1 MNKSTLRERVSV
13 TVRGYDI
20 LKEYCPGLAS
30 GKAASALITALQPFV
45 SLWFSAQIINE
56 LTGQRRVNLL
66 FFYVCIVL
74 LCNLVISM
82 LRSVLDRITSEKQA
96 QMWDFSRKYS
106 LTNNCLWTMWIWKM
120 QKFCSSAK
128 RRKKICLCLA
138 TVLGNWYG
146 ERKGWSVQPLIL
158 LFQFACQ

>member
-74 LCNLVISM
+74 LCNLGKCRNSAAAQKGGRKSVYVWQ
-82 LRSVLDRITSEKQA
+82 RSWAAGMGNGRADPY
-96 QMWDFSRKYS
+96 SR
-106 LTNNCLWTMWIWKM
+106 
-120 QKFCSSAK
+120 
-128 RRKKICLCLA
+128 
-138 TVLGNWYG
+138 
-146 ERKGWSVQPLIL
+146 
-158 LFQFACQ
+158 

>member
-82 LRSVLDRITSEKQA
+82 LRSVLIALPVRSRRKCGI
-96 QMWDFSRKYS
+96 FSRKYS

-138 TVLGNWYG
+138 TDDPSPFPALTQIEVYGKEAAGN
-146 ERKGWSVQPLIL
+146 
-158 LFQFACQ
+158 

>member
-96 QMWDFSRKYS
+96 QIVGFFPESIHGQTTVYGLCGFGKCRNSAAAQKGGRKSVYVWQRSWAAGMGNGRAGPYSR
-106 LTNNCLWTMWIWKM
+106 
-120 QKFCSSAK
+120 
-128 RRKKICLCLA
+128 
-138 TVLGNWYG
+138 
-146 ERKGWSVQPLIL
+146 
-158 LFQFACQ
+158 

>member
-96 QMWDFSRKYS
+96 QMWDFF
-106 LTNNCLWTMWIWKM
+106 
-120 QKFCSSAK
+120 QKVFTDKQLSMDYVDLENAEILQQ
-128 RRKKICLCLA
+128 RKKAEENLFMFGNG
-138 TVLGNWYG
+138 LGQLVWGTEGPVSYTHLTLPT
-146 ERKGWSVQPLIL
+146 K
-158 LFQFACQ
+158 A